1 MVEFERRT
9 RVEAPF
15 ETVWDF
21 HAGIEGLVA
30 LTPSVLDLR
39 VEAVRGP
46 EGESD
51 PPVLAVGAEVDLS
64 LRPLGAGPR
73 VRWTSRITE
82 RDRTDVAAHF
92 RDEMVEGPFRRWDH
106 THRFRALDGGTLV
119 IDRVEYV
126 PPLAPFAIP
135 FSRIGLGVMF
145 RERHRRL
152 RRLLE

>member
-15 ETVWDF
+15 ETVWNF
-21 HAGIEGLVA
+21 HAGIDGLVA
-30 LTPSVLDLR
+30 LTPDVLDLR
-39 VEAVRGP
+39 VEGVRGP
-46 EGESD
+46 DGEPD
-51 PPVLAVGAEVDLS
+51 PEVLAVGAEVDLS

-82 RDRTDVAAHF
+82 REETDEAAHF
-92 RDEMVEGPFRRWDH
+92 RDVMVDGPFRRWDH
-106 THRFRALDGGTLV
+106 THRFRALDGATLV
-119 IDRVEYV
+119 IDHVEYV
-126 PPLAPFAIP
+126 PPLTPFTVP
-135 FSRIGLGVMF
+135 FSQTGLRMMF